1 MNERGPRLRMEADP
15 GLSTQRYPFAYDPAE
30 PFVSRLGEWVA
41 DVFYDILPESGFE
54 VRDEQIFMAYQLERA
69 YGDKKTIM
77 AEAGVGTG
85 KTLVY
90 LLYAV
95 CYARYTGKPAVIA
108 CADESLIEQLVKPGG
123 DIAKLAE
130 HLDLQVDARLG
141 KSPDQYVCLNKLS
154 AVRFADE
161 DAPVIEEVYESLPEF
176 VNTPGTLQA
185 FHPYGDRK
193 QYPHL
198 NDRQW
203 NKINW
208 DPFQDCFVCPKRQRC
223 GLTLSRD
230 HYRRSKDIIICSHD
244 YYMEH
249 VWTYEARKREGQ
261 LPLLP
266 DHSSVVFDEGHLLEE
281 AALNALSY
289 KLKHRIFEEL
299 VTRLLEGEIRESLAE
314 RVDEAIES
322 SERLF
327 RMLDTYTVAIPGSER
342 KEVRVEAPLLR
353 EIERLTSVLDAIGE
367 ELVFESGLF
376 SLDGYQM
383 RVVEEHLDMI
393 QTALSLFRKEDG
405 YICWAE
411 ESEDETTLSIMP
423 RTVKEILNERVF
435 NTGIPIVFSSATLS
449 VDNSFR
455 YVADSLGIDDF
466 VSFSVASPYDYAD
479 KMQMKIAEQAVPGHA
494 ANENRLR
501 DAAALLQE
509 SGGRALILFRTMEEL
524 LAFKQD
530 IVHVPE
536 AQGLRFMYEGDREI
550 SDLIA
555 AFQQDEE
562 SVLCSVNLW
571 EGLDV
576 PGPSLSNVMIWS
588 LPYPPQDPVFNAKR
602 NASASPYEEIDLPY
616 MLLRVKQ
623 GLGRLIRTSSD
634 SGSAAILDES
644 LYTQKEAKDRIAA
657 LLPEGVE
664 WTTLAH

>member
-1 MNERGPRLRMEADP
+1 MEADP

-327 RMLDTYTVAIPGSER
+327 RLLDTYTVAIPGSER

-353 EIERLTSVLDAIGE
+353 EIERLNSVLDAIGE

-479 KMQMKIAEQAVPGHA
+479 KMKMKIAEQAVPGHA
-494 ANENRLR
+494 ENENRLR
-501 DAAALLQE
+501 DAADLLQE

-530 IVHVPE
+530 IVQVPE

-644 LYTQKEAKDRIAA
+644 IYTQKEAKDRIAA

>member
-1 MNERGPRLRMEADP
+1 M
-15 GLSTQRYPFAYDPAE
+15 STQRYPFAYDPAE

-327 RMLDTYTVAIPGSER
+327 RLLNTYTVAIPGSER

-353 EIERLTSVLDAIGE
+353 EIERLNGVLDAIGE

-479 KMQMKIAEQAVPGHA
+479 KMQMKIAERAVPGHA
-494 ANENRLR
+494 ENENRLR

-524 LAFKQD
+524 RAFKKD

-536 AQGLRFMYEGDREI
+536 AEGLRFMYEGDREI

-644 LYTQKEAKDRIAA
+644 IYTQKEAKDRIAA

>member
-1 MNERGPRLRMEADP
+1 M
-15 GLSTQRYPFAYDPAE
+15 STQRYPFAYDPAE

-327 RMLDTYTVAIPGSER
+327 RLLDTYTVAIPGSER

-353 EIERLTSVLDAIGE
+353 EIERLNSVLDAIGE

-479 KMQMKIAEQAVPGHA
+479 KMKMKIAEQAVPGHA
-494 ANENRLR
+494 ENENRLR
-501 DAAALLQE
+501 DAADLLQE

-530 IVHVPE
+530 IVQVPE

-644 LYTQKEAKDRIAA
+644 IYTQKEAKDRIAA

>member
-1 MNERGPRLRMEADP
+1 MEADP

-299 VTRLLEGEIRESLAE
+299 VTRLLEGEIRETLAE

-327 RMLDTYTVAIPGSER
+327 RLLDTYTVAIPGSER
-342 KEVRVEAPLLR
+342 KEVRVEAPLVR
-353 EIERLTSVLDAIGE
+353 EIERLNGVLDAIGE

-494 ANENRLR
+494 ENENRLR

-524 LAFKQD
+524 RAFKQD

-536 AQGLRFMYEGDREI
+536 AEGLRFMYEGDREI

>member
-1 MNERGPRLRMEADP
+1 M
-15 GLSTQRYPFAYDPAE
+15 STQRYPFAYDPAE

-494 ANENRLR
+494 ENENRLR

-524 LAFKQD
+524 LVFKQD

-576 PGPSLSNVMIWS
+576 PGPSLSNVIIWS

>member
-1 MNERGPRLRMEADP
+1 MEADL

-41 DVFYDILPESGFE
+41 DVFYDILPEFGFE

-123 DIAKLAE
+123 DIAKLAA
-130 HLDLQVDARLG
+130 HLDLEVDARLG

-161 DAPVIEEVYESLPEF
+161 DAPVIEEVHDSLPDF

-249 VWTYEARKREGQ
+249 VWTYDARKREGQ

-314 RVDEAIES
+314 CVDEAIES

-327 RMLDTYTVAIPGSER
+327 ALLDTYTVAIPGSER
-342 KEVRVEAPLLR
+342 KEVRVEPPLLR

-393 QTALSLFRKEDG
+393 QSALALFRKEDG

-423 RTVKEILNERVF
+423 RTVKEMLNERVF

-449 VDNSFR
+449 VDSSFR

-479 KMQMKIAEQAVPGHA
+479 KMKMKITDEAIPGHPE
-494 ANENRLR
+494 NENRMR
-501 DAAALLQE
+501 DAVSLLQE
-509 SGGRALILFRTMEEL
+509 SGGRALVLFRTMEEL
-524 LAFKQD
+524 RAFKQD

-536 AQGLRFMYEGDREI
+536 AEGLRFMYEGDREI

-602 NASASPYEEIDLPY
+602 SASAAPYEEIDLPY

-623 GLGRLIRTSSD
+623 GLGRLIRTSTD
-634 SGSAAILDES
+634 SGSAVILDES
-644 LYTQKEAKDRIAA
+644 LYTKKEAKDRIAA

-664 WTTLAH
+664 WTTLTH

>member
-1 MNERGPRLRMEADP
+1 MEADP
-15 GLSTQRYPFAYDPAE
+15 GLTTQRYPFAYDPAE

-327 RMLDTYTVAIPGSER
+327 RLLDTYTVAIPGSER
-342 KEVRVEAPLLR
+342 KEVRVEAPLLQ
-353 EIERLTSVLDAIGE
+353 EIERLNSVLDAIGE

-411 ESEDETTLSIMP
+411 ESEEETTLSIMP

-449 VDNSFR
+449 VDSSFR

-479 KMQMKIAEQAVPGHA
+479 KMQMKIAEQAAPGHA
-494 ANENRLR
+494 ENENRLR
-501 DAAALLQE
+501 DAVALLQE

-524 LAFKQD
+524 RAFKQD
-530 IVHVPE
+530 IVQVPE
-536 AQGLRFMYEGDREI
+536 AEGLRFMYEGDREI

-644 LYTQKEAKDRIAA
+644 IYTQKEAKDRIAA

>member
-1 MNERGPRLRMEADP
+1 M
-15 GLSTQRYPFAYDPAE
+15 STQRYPFAYDPAE

-327 RMLDTYTVAIPGSER
+327 RLLDTYTVAIPGSER

-353 EIERLTSVLDAIGE
+353 EIERLNGVLDAIGE

-494 ANENRLR
+494 ENENRLR

-524 LAFKQD
+524 RAFKQD

-644 LYTQKEAKDRIAA
+644 IYTQKEAKDRIAA

>member
-1 MNERGPRLRMEADP
+1 MEADP

-327 RMLDTYTVAIPGSER
+327 RLLDTYTVAIPGSER

-353 EIERLTSVLDAIGE
+353 EIERLTNVLDAIGE

-393 QTALSLFRKEDG
+393 QTALSLFRKADG

-455 YVADSLGIDDF
+455 YVADSLGIEDF

-494 ANENRLR
+494 ENENRLR

-524 LAFKQD
+524 LAFKRD

-644 LYTQKEAKDRIAA
+644 IYTQKEAKDRIAA

>member
-1 MNERGPRLRMEADP
+1 MEADP
-15 GLSTQRYPFAYDPAE
+15 GLSKQRYPFAYDPAE

-327 RMLDTYTVAIPGSER
+327 RLLDTYTVAIPGSER

-353 EIERLTSVLDAIGE
+353 EIERLNGVLDAIGE

-494 ANENRLR
+494 ENENRLR

-524 LAFKQD
+524 RAFKQD

-644 LYTQKEAKDRIAA
+644 IYTQKEAKDRIAA

-664 WTTLAH
+664 WTTMAH

>member
-1 MNERGPRLRMEADP
+1 M
-15 GLSTQRYPFAYDPAE
+15 STQRYPFAYDPAE

-161 DAPVIEEVYESLPEF
+161 DAPVIEEVYESLPDF

-299 VTRLLEGEIRESLAE
+299 VTRLLEGEIRETLAE

-327 RMLDTYTVAIPGSER
+327 RLLDTYTVAIPGSER
-342 KEVRVEAPLLR
+342 KEVRVEAPLLQ
-353 EIERLTSVLDAIGE
+353 EIERLNSVLDAIGE

-411 ESEDETTLSIMP
+411 ESEEETTLSIMP

-479 KMQMKIAEQAVPGHA
+479 KMQMKIAEQVLPGHVE
-494 ANENRLR
+494 NENRLR

-524 LAFKQD
+524 RAFKQD

-536 AQGLRFMYEGDREI
+536 AEGLRFMYEGDREI

-644 LYTQKEAKDRIAA
+644 IYTQKEAKDRIAA

>member
-1 MNERGPRLRMEADP
+1 M
-15 GLSTQRYPFAYDPAE
+15 STQRYPFAYDPAE

-249 VWTYEARKREGQ
+249 VWTYDARKREGQ

-299 VTRLLEGEIRESLAE
+299 VTRLLEGEIRETLAE

-327 RMLDTYTVAIPGSER
+327 RLLDTYTVAIPGSER
-342 KEVRVEAPLLR
+342 KEVRVEAPLLQ
-353 EIERLTSVLDAIGE
+353 EIERLNSVLDAIGE

-411 ESEDETTLSIMP
+411 ESEEETTLSIMP

-449 VDNSFR
+449 VDSSFR

-479 KMQMKIAEQAVPGHA
+479 KMQMKIAEQAAPGHVE
-494 ANENRLR
+494 NENRLR

-524 LAFKQD
+524 RAFKQD

-536 AQGLRFMYEGDREI
+536 AEGLRFMYEGDREI

-602 NASASPYEEIDLPY
+602 NASAAPYEEIDLPY

>member
-1 MNERGPRLRMEADP
+1 M
-15 GLSTQRYPFAYDPAE
+15 STQRYPFAYDPAE

-327 RMLDTYTVAIPGSER
+327 RLLDTYTVAIPGSER

-353 EIERLTSVLDAIGE
+353 EIERLNGVLDAIGE

-479 KMQMKIAEQAVPGHA
+479 KMQMKIAEQAAPGHA
-494 ANENRLR
+494 ENKNRLR
-501 DAAALLQE
+501 DAVALLQE

-644 LYTQKEAKDRIAA
+644 IYTQKEAKDRIAA

>member
-1 MNERGPRLRMEADP
+1 MEADP

-327 RMLDTYTVAIPGSER
+327 RLLDTYTVAIPGSER

-353 EIERLTSVLDAIGE
+353 EIERLTNVLDAIGE

-393 QTALSLFRKEDG
+393 QTALALFRKEDG

-524 LAFKQD
+524 RAFKQD

-644 LYTQKEAKDRIAA
+644 IYTQKEAKDRIAA

>member
-1 MNERGPRLRMEADP
+1 MEADP

-327 RMLDTYTVAIPGSER
+327 RLLDTYTVAIPGSER

-353 EIERLTSVLDAIGE
+353 EIERLTNVLDAIGE

-393 QTALSLFRKEDG
+393 QTALALFRKEDG

-524 LAFKQD
+524 RAFKQD

>member
-1 MNERGPRLRMEADP
+1 MEADP

-95 CYARYTGKPAVIA
+95 CYARYSGKPAVIA

-249 VWTYEARKREGQ
+249 VWTYDARKREGQ

-299 VTRLLEGEIRESLAE
+299 VTRLLEGEIRETLAE

-327 RMLDTYTVAIPGSER
+327 RLLDTYTVAIPGSER
-342 KEVRVEAPLLR
+342 KEVRVEAPLLQ
-353 EIERLTSVLDAIGE
+353 EIERLNSVLDAIGE

-411 ESEDETTLSIMP
+411 ESEEETTLSIMP

-449 VDNSFR
+449 VDSSFR

-494 ANENRLR
+494 ENENRLR
-501 DAAALLQE
+501 DAVALLQE

-524 LAFKQD
+524 RAFKQD
-530 IVHVPE
+530 IVQVPE
-536 AQGLRFMYEGDREI
+536 AEGLSFMYEGDREI

-602 NASASPYEEIDLPY
+602 SASAAPYEEIDLPY

-644 LYTQKEAKDRIAA
+644 IYTQKEAKDRIAA

>member
-1 MNERGPRLRMEADP
+1 MEADP

-41 DVFYDILPESGFE
+41 DVFYDILPEAGFE

-69 YGDKKTIM
+69 YGEKKTIM

-161 DAPVIEEVYESLPEF
+161 DAPVIEEVHESLPEF

-327 RMLDTYTVAIPGSER
+327 RLLDTYTVAIPGSER

-353 EIERLTSVLDAIGE
+353 EIERLNGVLDAIGE

-449 VDNSFR
+449 VDSSFR
-455 YVADSLGIDDF
+455 YVADSLGIEEF

-479 KMQMKIAEQAVPGHA
+479 KMQMKIAEQALSGHA

-524 LAFKQD
+524 RAFKQD

-536 AQGLRFMYEGDREI
+536 AEGLRFMYEGDREI
-550 SDLIA
+550 SDLIS

-602 NASASPYEEIDLPY
+602 SASSAPYEEIDLPY

-623 GLGRLIRTSSD
+623 GLGRLIRTSTD

-644 LYTQKEAKDRIAA
+644 IYTQKEAKERIAA
-657 LLPEGVE
+657 LLPQGVQ

>member
-1 MNERGPRLRMEADP
+1 MEADP

-161 DAPVIEEVYESLPEF
+161 DAPVIEEVYESLPDF

-299 VTRLLEGEIRESLAE
+299 VTRLLEGEIRETLAE

-327 RMLDTYTVAIPGSER
+327 RLLDTYTVAIPGSER
-342 KEVRVEAPLLR
+342 KEVRVEAPLLQ
-353 EIERLTSVLDAIGE
+353 EIERLNSVLDAIGE

-411 ESEDETTLSIMP
+411 ESEEETTLSIMP

-479 KMQMKIAEQAVPGHA
+479 KMQMKIAEQVLPGHVE
-494 ANENRLR
+494 NENRLR

-524 LAFKQD
+524 RAFKQD

-536 AQGLRFMYEGDREI
+536 AEGLRFMYEGDREI

-644 LYTQKEAKDRIAA
+644 IYTQKEAKDRIAA

>member
-1 MNERGPRLRMEADP
+1 MEADP

-327 RMLDTYTVAIPGSER
+327 RLLDTYTVAIPGSER

-353 EIERLTSVLDAIGE
+353 EIERLNGVLDAIGE

-479 KMQMKIAEQAVPGHA
+479 KMQMKIAEQAAPGHA
-494 ANENRLR
+494 ENKNRLR
-501 DAAALLQE
+501 DAVALLQE

-644 LYTQKEAKDRIAA
+644 IYTQKEAKDRIAA

>member
-1 MNERGPRLRMEADP
+1 M
-15 GLSTQRYPFAYDPAE
+15 STQRYPFAYDPAE

-327 RMLDTYTVAIPGSER
+327 RLLDTYTVAIPGSER

-353 EIERLTSVLDAIGE
+353 EIERLNGVLDAIGE

-494 ANENRLR
+494 ENEKRLR

-644 LYTQKEAKDRIAA
+644 IYTQKEAKDRIAA

-664 WTTLAH
+664 WTTLTH

>member
-1 MNERGPRLRMEADP
+1 M
-15 GLSTQRYPFAYDPAE
+15 STQRYPFAYDPAE
-30 PFVSRLGEWVA
+30 PFVSRLGKWVA

-327 RMLDTYTVAIPGSER
+327 RLLDTYTVAIPGSER

-353 EIERLTSVLDAIGE
+353 EIERLNGVLDAIGE

-411 ESEDETTLSIMP
+411 ESEDETTLSIML

-479 KMQMKIAEQAVPGHA
+479 KMQMKIAEQAAPGHA
-494 ANENRLR
+494 ENKNRLR

-644 LYTQKEAKDRIAA
+644 IYTQKEAKDRIAA

-664 WTTLAH
+664 WTTLTH

>member
-1 MNERGPRLRMEADP
+1 MEADP

>member
-1 MNERGPRLRMEADP
+1 MAME
-15 GLSTQRYPFAYDPAE
+15 QRYPFAYDPAE
-30 PFVSRLGEWVA
+30 SFVPRLGEWVA
-41 DVFYDILPESGFE
+41 DVFYDILPEAGFE

-123 DIAKLAE
+123 DIEKLAR

-141 KSPDQYVCLNKLS
+141 KSPDQYICLNKLS

-161 DAPVIEEVYESLPEF
+161 DAPVIEDVHDSLPDF
-176 VNTPGTLQA
+176 VNSPGTLQA

-203 NKINW
+203 SKINW

-230 HYRRSKDIIICSHD
+230 HYRRSRDIIICSHD

-314 RVDEAIES
+314 RIDEAIES
-322 SERLF
+322 SEQLF
-327 RMLDTYTVAIPGSER
+327 ALLDRSTVAIPGSDR
-342 KEVRVEAPLLR
+342 KEVRVDAPLLAA
-353 EIERLTSVLDAIGE
+353 IERLTSVLDAIGE

-393 QTALSLFRKEDG
+393 QTALSLFRKQDG

-411 ESEDETTLSIMP
+411 ENDEETTLSIMP

-435 NTGIPIVFSSATLS
+435 NKNMPIVFSSATLS
-449 VDNSFR
+449 VDGSFR
-455 YVADSLGIDDF
+455 YVADSLGISDF
-466 VSFSVASPYDYAD
+466 VSFSVASPYEYAD
-479 KMQMKIAEQAVPGHA
+479 KMQMRIAAETAPGQPENAHRMQDAVS
-494 ANENRLR
+494 
-501 DAAALLQE
+501 LLQQ

-524 LAFKQD
+524 RTFKQD
-530 IVHVPE
+530 IASMPE
-536 AQGLRFMYEGDREI
+536 VSGLRFMFEGDREI

-555 AFQQDEE
+555 AFQEDEE

-576 PGPSLSNVMIWS
+576 PGPSLSNVIIWS

-602 NASASPYEEIDLPY
+602 TASAAPYEEIDLPY

-634 SGSAAILDES
+634 SGMAAILDETLHS
-644 LYTQKEAKDRIAA
+644 KKEAKDRIAA

-664 WTTLAH
+664 WTVLPRSV

>member
-1 MNERGPRLRMEADP
+1 MEADP

-327 RMLDTYTVAIPGSER
+327 RLLDTYTVAIPGSER

-411 ESEDETTLSIMP
+411 ESENETTLSIMP

>member
-1 MNERGPRLRMEADP
+1 MEADP

-249 VWTYEARKREGQ
+249 VWTYDARKREGQ

-299 VTRLLEGEIRESLAE
+299 VTRLLEGEIRETLAE

-327 RMLDTYTVAIPGSER
+327 RLLDTYTVAIPGSER
-342 KEVRVEAPLLR
+342 KEVRVEAPLLQ
-353 EIERLTSVLDAIGE
+353 EIERLNSVLDAIGE

-411 ESEDETTLSIMP
+411 ESEEETTLSIMP

-449 VDNSFR
+449 VDSSFR

-479 KMQMKIAEQAVPGHA
+479 KMQMKIAEQAAPGHVE
-494 ANENRLR
+494 NENRLR

-524 LAFKQD
+524 RAFKQD

-536 AQGLRFMYEGDREI
+536 AEGLRFMYEGDREI

-602 NASASPYEEIDLPY
+602 SASAAPYEEIDLPY

-644 LYTQKEAKDRIAA
+644 IYTQKEAKDRIAA

-664 WTTLAH
+664 WTILAH

>member
-1 MNERGPRLRMEADP
+1 MEADL

-161 DAPVIEEVYESLPEF
+161 DAQVIEEVHESLPDF
-176 VNTPGTLQA
+176 VNSPGTLQA

-327 RMLDTYTVAIPGSER
+327 RLLDTYTVAIPGSER
-342 KEVRVEAPLLR
+342 KEVRVEPPLLR
-353 EIERLTSVLDAIGE
+353 EIERLTNVLDAIGE

-411 ESEDETTLSIMP
+411 ENEDETTLSIMP

-479 KMQMKIAEQAVPGHA
+479 KMQMKIADEATSGHPE
-494 ANENRLR
+494 NENRLR
-501 DAAALLQE
+501 DAVSLLQA

-524 LAFKQD
+524 RTFKQD
-530 IVHVPE
+530 IVQVPE

-602 NASASPYEEIDLPY
+602 NASSSPYEEIDLPY

-644 LYTQKEAKDRIAA
+644 LYTKKEAKDRIAA

-664 WTTLAH
+664 WTTLTH

>member
-1 MNERGPRLRMEADP
+1 M
-15 GLSTQRYPFAYDPAE
+15 STQRYPFAYDPAE

-327 RMLDTYTVAIPGSER
+327 RLLDTYTVAIPGSER

-353 EIERLTSVLDAIGE
+353 EIERLTNVLDAIGE

-393 QTALSLFRKEDG
+393 QTALALFRKEDG

-524 LAFKQD
+524 RAFKQD

>member
-1 MNERGPRLRMEADP
+1 M
-15 GLSTQRYPFAYDPAE
+15 STQRYPFAYDPAE

-327 RMLDTYTVAIPGSER
+327 RLLDTYTVAIPGSER

-353 EIERLTSVLDAIGE
+353 EIERLNGVLDAIGE

-479 KMQMKIAEQAVPGHA
+479 KMQMKIAEQAAPGHA
-494 ANENRLR
+494 ENKNRLR

-644 LYTQKEAKDRIAA
+644 IYTQKEAKDRIAA

-664 WTTLAH
+664 WTTLTH

>member
-1 MNERGPRLRMEADP
+1 MEADP

-198 NDRQW
+198 NDHQW

-249 VWTYEARKREGQ
+249 VWTYDARKREGQ

-327 RMLDTYTVAIPGSER
+327 RLLDTYTVAIPGSER

-353 EIERLTSVLDAIGE
+353 EIERLTNVLDAIGE

-393 QTALSLFRKEDG
+393 QTALALFRKADG

-494 ANENRLR
+494 ENENRLR

-524 LAFKQD
+524 RAFKQD

-536 AQGLRFMYEGDREI
+536 AEGLRFMYEGDREI

-602 NASASPYEEIDLPY
+602 SASAAPYEEIDLPY

-644 LYTQKEAKDRIAA
+644 IYTQKEAKDRIAA
-657 LLPEGVE
+657 LLPEGVK

>member
-1 MNERGPRLRMEADP
+1 MEADP

-327 RMLDTYTVAIPGSER
+327 RLLDTYTVAIPGSER

-353 EIERLTSVLDAIGE
+353 EIERLNGVLDAIGE

-393 QTALSLFRKEDG
+393 QTALSLFRNEDG

-494 ANENRLR
+494 ENENRLR

-644 LYTQKEAKDRIAA
+644 IYTQKEAKDRIAA

>member
-1 MNERGPRLRMEADP
+1 MEADP

-95 CYARYTGKPAVIA
+95 CYARYSGKPAVIA

-208 DPFQDCFVCPKRQRC
+208 DPFQDCFVCPKRQRR

-249 VWTYEARKREGQ
+249 VWTYDARKREGQ

-299 VTRLLEGEIRESLAE
+299 VTRLLEGEIRETLAE

-327 RMLDTYTVAIPGSER
+327 RLLDTYTVAIPGSER
-342 KEVRVEAPLLR
+342 KEVRVEAPLLQ
-353 EIERLTSVLDAIGE
+353 EIERLNSVLDAIGE

-411 ESEDETTLSIMP
+411 ESEEETTLSIMP

-449 VDNSFR
+449 VDSSFR

-494 ANENRLR
+494 ENENRLR
-501 DAAALLQE
+501 DAVALLQE

-524 LAFKQD
+524 RAFKQD
-530 IVHVPE
+530 IVQVPE
-536 AQGLRFMYEGDREI
+536 AEGLSFMYEGDREI

-602 NASASPYEEIDLPY
+602 SASAAPYEEIDLPY

-644 LYTQKEAKDRIAA
+644 IYTQKEAKDRIAA

>member
-1 MNERGPRLRMEADP
+1 MEADP

-299 VTRLLEGEIRESLAE
+299 VTRLLEGEIRETLAE

-327 RMLDTYTVAIPGSER
+327 RLLDTYTVAIPGSER

-393 QTALSLFRKEDG
+393 QTALALFRKEDG

-524 LAFKQD
+524 RAFKQD

-644 LYTQKEAKDRIAA
+644 IYTQKEAKDRIAA

>member
-1 MNERGPRLRMEADP
+1 M
-15 GLSTQRYPFAYDPAE
+15 STQRYPFAYDPAE

-299 VTRLLEGEIRESLAE
+299 VTRLLEGEIRETLAE

-327 RMLDTYTVAIPGSER
+327 RLLDTYTVAIPGSER
-342 KEVRVEAPLLR
+342 KEVRVEAPLVR
-353 EIERLTSVLDAIGE
+353 EIERLNGVLDAIGE

-494 ANENRLR
+494 ENENRLR

-524 LAFKQD
+524 RAFKQD

-536 AQGLRFMYEGDREI
+536 AEGLRFMYEGDREI